1 MRRLT
6 PLLIAVV
13 LAAVAI
19 AACSDGSST
28 LQTVSPDDAEA
39 IIAENPDVV
48 VLDIRT
54 PDEVAEGALEGAVN
68 IDFYE
73 SDFADQLD
81 ALDRGADYVV
91 YCRSGNRSGQAMDV
105 FAELGFES
113 VTEIDGGIVAWYQA
127 GLPVDFS

>member
-1 MRRLT
+1 MRRLK
-6 PLLIAVV
+6 PLLMV
-13 LAAVAI
+13 LVFAAVAI
-19 AACSDGSST
+19 AGCSAGSST
-28 LQTVSPDDAEA
+28 LQTVSPADAEA

-54 PDEVAEGALEGAVN
+54 PDEVAGGAIEGAVN
-68 IDFYE
+68 IDFYD

-81 ALDRGADYVV
+81 ALDKDAEYVV

-105 FAELGFES
+105 FADLGFQS
-113 VTEIDGGIVAWYQA
+113 VTEIDGGIVAWYES